1 VQVLLKP
8 SGFRKDQVLLSA
20 RRFGGTTLFDAQDQ
34 TNALNAGLLVMS
46 MGVKDIAP
54 LDLPTVLT
62 GRNAELRVGLSQY
75 MDEIN
80 GRSGS
85 GADDLETMLQMLWL
99 RFDGVRRDETVYTK
113 LKGALAQNLHNL
125 QAIPNARLLDAT
137 IDAKFAPNPYKTLP
151 LDPAQLERFD
161 LDRSIALYRQRFASA
176 KDLIFI
182 LVGDFDPEAIKPLV
196 AAYLGTLPT
205 PDLHVGY
212 RDVGLRPVT
221 GVVKKEI
228 QVGIEP
234 KSIVWLEF
242 TGPAAWSPAEMQR
255 MNALVEVLN
264 LRVIAALREKRGLI
278 YAGEVRGNV
287 ERIPY
292 EHYSIDLVLPT
303 APDKADQVVAAMF
316 AEIDSIRKDGPT
328 QAELDKV
335 KANWRQR
342 HEQQLHENEHWITQ
356 LQGSLLDGTPA
367 SAMLTALAE
376 GEKLTVA
383 DLRATAQRYLD
394 KDNYVQVVQKPET
407 GAQPTKVAS
416 K

>member
-1 VQVLLKP
+1 
-8 SGFRKDQVLLSA
+8 
-20 RRFGGTTLFDAQDQ
+20 
-34 TNALNAGLLVMS
+34 

-54 LDLPTVLT
+54 LDLPTVLA

-85 GADDLETMLQMLWL
+85 GAEDLETMFQMLWL

-113 LKGALAQNLHNL
+113 LKGALAQSLQNL
-125 QAIPNARLLDAT
+125 QASPNMRLLDAT
-137 IDAKFAPNPYKTLP
+137 LDATFAPNPYKTLP
-151 LDPAQLERFD
+151 LDPTQLERFD

-176 KDLIFI
+176 KDLTFI
-182 LVGDFDPEAIKPLV
+182 LVGDFDPDAIKPLV

-205 PDLHVGY
+205 PDLHVGF

-221 GVVKKEI
+221 GIVKKEI

-255 MNALVEVLN
+255 MNALVDVLN
-264 LRVIAALREKRGLI
+264 LRVVAALREKRGLV
-278 YAGEVRGNV
+278 YSGEVRGNV

-292 EHYSIDLVLPT
+292 EHYSVDLVLPT
-303 APDKADQVVAAMF
+303 APDKADQVVAAVF

-342 HEQQLHENEHWITQ
+342 HEQEMHENEHWMNQ
-356 LQGSLLDGTPA
+356 LQGALLDDTPA
-367 SAMLTALAE
+367 SNMLTSFDK
-376 GEKLTVA
+376 GQKLTVT
-383 DLRATAQRYLD
+383 DLRAAAQRYLD
-394 KDNYVQVVQKPET
+394 KDNYVQVVVVPE
-407 GAQPTKVAS
+407 AKVQTAS
-416 K
+416 VAK